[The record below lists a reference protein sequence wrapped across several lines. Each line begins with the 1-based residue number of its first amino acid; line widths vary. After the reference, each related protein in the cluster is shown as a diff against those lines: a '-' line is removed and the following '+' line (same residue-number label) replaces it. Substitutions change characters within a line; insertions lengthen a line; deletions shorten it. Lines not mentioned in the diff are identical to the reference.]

1 MRIHKLE
8 AMLSK
13 LELEKVKLVNTCTER
28 LRAINDMKLEKDE
41 LMSKLKAI
49 RIELAGLAG
58 RELQIS
64 SAQIAAKL
72 G

>member
-1 MRIHKLE
+1 M
-8 AMLSK
+8 
-13 LELEKVKLVNTCTER
+13 EKVKLVNTCTER
-28 LRAINDMKLEKDE
+28 LHAINDMKLEKDQ
-41 LMSKLKAI
+41 LMSKLMSI